1 MAGKNCLYYR
11 QQGKVNQM
19 SVLKK
24 HMKKSIRKKVFLAA
38 LPVVSLGLTAQATLP
53 AVAILG
59 APGASSWNNDV
70 QSQIAATGDFS
81 TVDIY
86 NVATTTPS
94 LSTLEQYSAVLVYSD
109 ASFFDPTTLGNELA
123 QYSEAGG
130 GVVEAVF
137 ANAGDQLGGAWA
149 TGGFEGISGSG
160 HGAYTELTIGDIFDA
175 ASPLLNGVTSFNGGT
190 SSFYSTGSVI
200 NGGVVVADWSNG
212 APLIVTTAVDG
223 HQTVDLNFYPV
234 SSNARSDFWVSG
246 TDGGI
251 IMANALLYSGGLPV
265 PEPTTLALAGLGG
278 VAFLLRKRK

>member
-1 MAGKNCLYYR
+1 
-11 QQGKVNQM
+11 
-19 SVLKK
+19 
-24 HMKKSIRKKVFLAA
+24 MKKSIRKKVFLAA

-81 TVDIY
+81 TVDVFD
-86 NVATTTPS
+86 VATTTPS
-94 LSTLEQYSAVLVYSD
+94 LSTLEQYAAVLVYSD
-109 ASFFDPTTLGNELA
+109 AGFLDYTTLGNELA

-130 GVVEAVF
+130 GVVEAAF
-137 ANAGDQLGGAWA
+137 ANATVRLGGAWA
-149 TGGFEGISGSG
+149 TGGFEGISSAGQSSN
-160 HGAYTELTIGDIFDA
+160 TELTLGDVFDA

-223 HQTVDLNFYPV
+223 HQIVNLNFYPV
-234 SSNARSDFWVSG
+234 SSNARSDFWVSS

-278 VAFLLRKRK
+278 AAFLLRKRK